1 MGTFDFLKAVS
12 LNAVLY
18 YADYLSLY
26 YTSIPVTDTCKYF
39 IIYGTPVNAA
49 YMDGHSPIYDENNQ
63 YTIWATTRRRR
74 RIVHRRMY
82 KIYKT

>member
-39 IIYGTPVNAA
+39 FIHGVPMNSCYIAGVEPF
-49 YMDGHSPIYDENNQ
+49 YDPENQ
-63 YTIWATTRRRR
+63 YF
-74 RIVHRRMY
+74 
-82 KIYKT
+82 K

>member
-1 MGTFDFLKAVS
+1 MGDFDFLKAVS

-26 YTSIPVTDTCKYF
+26 HTYTPITDTCKYF

-49 YMDGHSPIYDENNQ
+49 YLGVIPQCMTRTIYIIN
-63 YTIWATTRRRR
+63 RR
-74 RIVHRRMY
+74 
-82 KIYKT
+82 